1 MRKSNNF
8 YNFSKTNVLKLSLTI
23 PAQDTYWINF
33 TATILLFSFFSIFF
47 KSSNVAS
54 SSNGAVSSVFHT
66 LCSTVQC
73 QRGKRRLRRQRSS
86 LSFAPNLVRLAQG
99 DGAGE
104 GAAVGQGEGEGE
116 GVGPILAGNCNGNN
130 NNGCC
135 CCCSVVVAVAYYW
148 LGLVKSFVM
157 FLSWCPVTLI
167 CCRKCNFWHRRCRLL
182 CLLPATVAVV
192 IVIIIG
198 CIQWTSPGDVIRW
211 RTSRRKSENC

>member
-1 MRKSNNF
+1 MIF
-8 YNFSKTNVLKLSLTI
+8 TPTFIPLALSLFRRRLSRLSRF
-23 PAQDTYWINF
+23 YY
-33 TATILLFSFFSIFF
+33 
-47 KSSNVAS
+47 NV
-54 SSNGAVSSVFHT
+54 VSLVSHT
-66 LCSTVQC
+66 LRPTVQC

-104 GAAVGQGEGEGE
+104 GVAVGEGEGV
-116 GVGPILAGNCNGNN
+116 VGPILAGNCNGNN

-135 CCCSVVVAVAYYW
+135 CCCCCSRVVAAAAVAYYW

-167 CCRKCNFWHRRCRLL
+167 CCRKCNFWHRGCRLL
-182 CLLPATVAVV
+182 CLPATVAVV
-192 IVIIIG
+192 AVVVIVIVIG

-211 RTSRRKSENC
+211 RTSRGKWKLLELSVGALQ